1 MSSIGAVD
9 WVIIAVIGFSTL
21 ISIRRG
27 FVKEALSLV
36 ILIAAMIISRVFGA
50 QLSTLLIDYIE
61 VASLRNV
68 AAYMGLFF
76 ATLIVG
82 GLINSLITQVVQ
94 FAGLSGMDKMLGLLF
109 GFARGALIVV
119 VIVAVLARLGI
130 ADDIWWQESLLIP
143 RFVELGDWLQMIG
156 FEDAAE
162 LFQQVTTG

>member
-130 ADDIWWQESLLIP
+130 TDDIWWQESLFIP